1 MKLTRLEPRKALNKA
16 FLKKKP
22 LRSEIEDFKTNLITL
37 LGKIRDIDKRPKD
50 ESEEHLKNDL
60 RDFLRD
66 TYYRDTNAINTK
78 DRKDLVIH
86 LNKSTDSE
94 VGVIIEAKRPS
105 NTGEMVKEGNLNKKA
120 LHELILYY
128 LHERI
133 EVGNFQVKQLV
144 ITNINEWYIIDA
156 NHFDKHIYNNTQIKK
171 LYDTK
176 ISDRKNNPHFY
187 EEIEKIVSKIDV
199 EIPCVYFDIR
209 DYRDILHNE
218 NKEDDKELIALYKIL
233 SPEHLLKLSFAND
246 SNSLDKNFYSELL
259 HIIGLTEIKDG
270 SKKLIQRHKP
280 ENRNPGSLIENTIE
294 QLESLD
300 KLSRL
305 QNARQFGETTEKRLF
320 NLAMEL
326 TITWVNRILFLK
338 LLEAQLISYHKG
350 DKSYSFLNSDLIKDY
365 DKLNG
370 LFFQVLARKPNE
382 RIERVRTDF
391 SKVPYLNSSLF
402 EPTELEHNTL
412 FVSQL
417 DDNVTL
423 PLLSTTVIKDN
434 QGKKTTGTKNPLN
447 YFLSFLDAYDFASE
461 GSEDIQEENKTL
473 INASVLGL
481 IFEKINGYKDG
492 SFYTPSFITMY
503 MCKETIRRTV
513 VQKFNETKNWDCKD
527 FNDLK
532 NKDYTIIEAN
542 AIVNSI
548 KICDP
553 AVGSG
558 HFLVSALNEIILI
571 KSNLGILSDQSNI
584 RLKNCNLE
592 IINDELIVTDED
604 DIPFRYNPKDKES
617 QRIQET
623 LFHEK
628 QIIIENCLF
637 GVDINP
643 NSVKIC
649 RLRLW
654 IELLKNAYYRTNTN
668 ELETLPNIDINIK
681 CGNSLISRF
690 GLDADLKDA
699 LKKSKLSIDDYKNA
713 VNTYRNADSKEQ
725 KREMEE
731 LIGEIKSNFRSEIN
745 ANSKEIKDLIKDQNE
760 YYTKYESPQ
769 LFEATLNKA
778 QVKNKKELAEKIK
791 KNENAIEEIKSNK
804 IYENAFEWRFEFPD
818 ILNDE
823 GDFVGFDVIIGNPPY
838 VDIKELNINDV
849 KYYFKNYKTASNRI
863 NLYSIFIER
872 TLSILNNNS
881 NLSFI
886 IPNSLLMNSSYLEL
900 RKLLEDEIELII
912 KLPDNVFEE
921 AIVETIIFLAKKNS
935 SNEKCD
941 LIVFGNKE
949 KVISIDE
956 NRKKSI
962 NKTSWK
968 SFEELK
974 FNIFIDEKISNLL
987 LKINNDKETLK
998 ELADF
1003 TLGITPY
1010 DKYTGHSKELIVN
1023 REFHSKTKLSEEYK
1037 PLIKGENINPY
1048 IVSENI
1054 NEYLKYG
1061 KWLGA
1066 SREERFFVE
1075 PRVIVR
1081 QIISG
1086 NPGKIYAGYTDK
1098 SLYFTQIGFS
1108 VIAKNNLENKFILCL
1123 LNSSLINFYHKYMFL
1138 DIEKDLFQKILIENC
1153 KKLPIPKI
1161 SKESQQ
1167 PFISKVNE
1175 IITLKSEE
1183 PQADTN
1189 MLEQEINAMIY
1200 ELYDLTEEEI
1210 EIVEGSQIKYSRN
1223 QFNSISV

>member
-305 QNARQFGETTEKRLF
+305 QNARQFGETTEERLF

-391 SKVPYLNSSLF
+391 AKVPYLNSSLF
-402 EPTELEHNTL
+402 EPTDLEHNTL

-423 PLLSTTVIKDN
+423 PLLSSTVIKDN
-434 QGKKTTGTKNPLN
+434 QGKKATGTKNPLN
-447 YFLSFLDAYDFASE
+447 YFLSFLDAYDFTSE
-461 GSEDIQEENKTL
+461 GSEDIQEDNKTL

-492 SFYTPSFITMY
+492 SFFTPSFITMY

-532 NKDYTIIEAN
+532 NKDYTITEAN
-542 AIVNSI
+542 SIINSM

-571 KSNLGILSDQSNI
+571 KNDLRILQDHEGQ
-584 RLKNCNLE
+584 RLKE
-592 IINDELIVTDED
+592 YQFEVINDELMVSDED
-604 DIPFRYNPKDKES
+604 GIPYKYNPKNKES
-617 QRIQET
+617 QRIQEI

-690 GLDADLKDA
+690 ELDADLKDA

-838 VDIKELNINDV
+838 IGLEEFDEVTKQV
-849 KYYFKNYKTASNRI
+849 FRSKY
-863 NLYSIFIER
+863 NLVER
-872 TLSILNNNS
+872 KYETSVL
-881 NLSFI
+881 FI
-886 IPNSLLMNSSYLEL
+886 ILGLTLVKKNSLLCYIAPVTWQTGENYSKL
-900 RKLLEDEIELII
+900 REKLFSDWGL
-912 KLPDNVFEE
+912 K
-921 AIVETIIFLAKKNS
+921 TIINLP
-935 SNEKCD
+935 
-941 LIVFGNKE
+941 
-949 KVISIDE
+949 
-956 NRKKSI
+956 
-962 NKTSWK
+962 
-968 SFEELK
+968 
-974 FNIFIDEKISNLL
+974 FNIFTDAYVDTCIYLMSSSPSPNYDIYSYKKAENHNELKNIIFENIETALVFAPKYKIILNPDVFKILNRLDSNNFNILGNISISTQGLSPSAFLLSDETDEKFSFPFLKEGNAYNYCLNVIETYPTSLRKMESLIPFYGKKEKILIRRIINRQDRLTVGFTDEKIVFKKDINPFII
-987 LKINNDKETLK
+987 INNNFQTKYI
-998 ELADF
+998 LAI
-1003 TLGITPY
+1003 L
-1010 DKYTGHSKELIVN
+1010 
-1023 REFHSKTKLSEEYK
+1023 
-1037 PLIKGENINPY
+1037 
-1048 IVSENI
+1048 
-1054 NEYLKYG
+1054 
-1061 KWLGA
+1061 A
-1066 SREERFFVE
+1066 S
-1075 PRVIVR
+1075 
-1081 QIISG
+1081 
-1086 NPGKIYAGYTDK
+1086 
-1098 SLYFTQIGFS
+1098 
-1108 VIAKNNLENKFILCL
+1108 KFISYLYINISAIALKDDFRQTTLTELREL
-1123 LNSSLINFYHKYMFL
+1123 L
-1138 DIEKDLFQKILIENC
+1138 
-1153 KKLPIPKI
+1153 IPKI
-1161 SKESQQ
+1161 S
-1167 PFISKVNE
+1167 
-1175 IITLKSEE
+1175 SEE
-1183 PQADTN
+1183 QNKFIEKVDQILLLKKENPQADTN
-1189 MLEQEINAMIY
+1189 ALEQEIDAMVY
-1200 ELYDLTEEEI
+1200 ELYGLKEKEI
-1210 EIVEGSQIKYSRN
+1210 EIVEGS
-1223 QFNSISV
+1223 